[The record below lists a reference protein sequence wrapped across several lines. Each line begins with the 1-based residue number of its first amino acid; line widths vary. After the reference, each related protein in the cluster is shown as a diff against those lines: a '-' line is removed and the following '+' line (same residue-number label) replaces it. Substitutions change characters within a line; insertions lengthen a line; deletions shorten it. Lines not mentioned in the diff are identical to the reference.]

1 MGGKFKKQHLTMI
14 EMDQSMIVRHAGDT
28 VKASVSAINIKS
40 GGVEKNPGFRCA
52 IFVGM
57 T

>member
-14 EMDQSMIVRHAGDT
+14 EMDQSVIVRHAGDT

-40 GGVEKNPGFRCA
+40 GEVEKNPGFRCA
-52 IFVGM
+52 IIVGM